1 MSSYCVNILLVSW
14 ILFDH
19 KSGYLCAVAKT
30 SHLPFLTIFRHF
42 GDQPLNWFTCNENNP
57 QLWPKS
63 TFKSILSYLYR
74 VTINLIYFRMLNNPR
89 RLVCSVHMLLLYVE
103 CCRLPACQNQTDLW
117 FSQRILTCSS
127 YRQLGT
133 NANPF
138 FPLLTEKM
146 VMSSA
151 LKSYLTF
158 SCVSNRQPYLEQ
170 RVQ

>member
-14 ILFDH
+14 ILFDC
-19 KSGYLCAVAKT
+19 KSGYLCAVFNHFQTFWRPTIKLI
-30 SHLPFLTIFRHF
+30 HLQWK
-42 GDQPLNWFTCNENNP
+42 QPSVAALVHIKC
-57 QLWPKS
+57 
-63 TFKSILSYLYR
+63 ILSNLYR

-89 RLVCSVHMLLLYVE
+89 RLVCSVRMLLLYGE

-133 NANPF
+133 NVNLF
-138 FPLLTEKM
+138 FPLLAQKM

>member
-1 MSSYCVNILLVSW
+1 
-14 ILFDH
+14 
-19 KSGYLCAVAKT
+19 
-30 SHLPFLTIFRHF
+30 
-42 GDQPLNWFTCNENNP
+42 
-57 QLWPKS
+57 
-63 TFKSILSYLYR
+63 
-74 VTINLIYFRMLNNPR
+74 MLNYPR
-89 RLVCSVHMLLLYVE
+89 RLVCSVHMLLLYGE

-133 NANPF
+133 NANLF
-138 FPLLTEKM
+138 FPLLAEKM

-170 RVQ
+170 RVQQWPRPTVRASQLLLHLQLLDQVSATHRALNTVTKRYNCQGLYNGLKVFKIVNSYCNPVFKVRNMLELKFT